1 MMSSPELT
9 KNVACCLRRESRAK
23 ASRLLAAARAR
34 CASVS
39 SMDLPDGLRRST
51 AVRANRRSSR
61 PNCSRHRLSGRRRAA
76 TPQGEPWKETWNT
89 QSRQSHASHGI
100 ECHTAHVNPRRP
112 RVTRSCNHL
121 LRTAETVGRRAS
133 EAAPTPTR
141 HDARAL
147 TREQRP
153 HIAPNMRHVRL
164 TALSHAIRKCRGP
177 TRPHRKRVLGA
188 SRSRTPRCS

>member
-51 AVRANRRSSR
+51 AVRANRRSSN

-100 ECHTAHVNPRRP
+100 ECPRQPTSATSDEIMQPFTSHGRDCGTKGQRGGAHTHPPRRACAHERAATAHRP
-112 RVTRSCNHL
+112 QH
-121 LRTAETVGRRAS
+121 
-133 EAAPTPTR
+133 
-141 HDARAL
+141 
-147 TREQRP
+147 
-153 HIAPNMRHVRL
+153 
-164 TALSHAIRKCRGP
+164 
-177 TRPHRKRVLGA
+177 A
-188 SRSRTPRCS
+188 SRTTHSPQSCHQEVSRPNAPA